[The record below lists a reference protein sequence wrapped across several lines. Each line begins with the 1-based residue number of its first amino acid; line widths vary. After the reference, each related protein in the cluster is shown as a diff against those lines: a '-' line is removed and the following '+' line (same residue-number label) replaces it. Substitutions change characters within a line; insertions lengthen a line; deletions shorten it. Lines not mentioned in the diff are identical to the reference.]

1 MNLFLTWHYLFAMQ
15 HKIANVNVCCKRTLW
30 LAINITLDQM
40 KLAHVNFN
48 YVCFTISTL
57 KQSVKKIVNNKTEQ
71 RKCILGFVGS
81 DPVQKVR
88 HLGVDAGVLSIGAT
102 VAPRDDAVLDGIG
115 TGAREQRATR
125 VTLAR
130 VDAT

>member
-1 MNLFLTWHYLFAMQ
+1 MLEIGQNKHTE
-15 HKIANVNVCCKRTLW
+15 
-30 LAINITLDQM
+30 AINKNIG
-40 KLAHVNFN
+40 
-48 YVCFTISTL
+48 
-57 KQSVKKIVNNKTEQ
+57 NNKTEQ
-71 RKCILGFVGS
+71 RKCFLGFVGR

-88 HLGVDAGVLSIGAT
+88 HLGVDAGELGTGAT
-102 VAPRDDAVLDGIG
+102 VAPRDDALLDGIG